1 MIFARPGYNG
11 LVINRPWR
19 TLYHVAVLVLAIVW
33 LGWPGAVVAIA
44 AGLNYN
50 PKIDWISL

>member
-19 TLYHVAVLVLAIVW
+19 TLYHAAVLVLAIVW

>member
-1 MIFARPGYNG
+1 M
-11 LVINRPWR
+11 INRPWR
-19 TLYHVAVLVLAIVW
+19 TLYHAAVLVLAIVW